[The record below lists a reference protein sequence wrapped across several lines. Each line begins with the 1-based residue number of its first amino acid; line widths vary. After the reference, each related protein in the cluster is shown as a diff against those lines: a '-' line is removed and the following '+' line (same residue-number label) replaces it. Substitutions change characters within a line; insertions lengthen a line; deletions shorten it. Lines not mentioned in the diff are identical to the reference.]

1 MTNGITGAVPGR
13 VWSGIGVAIG
23 LLIVVIAGAALFR
36 LLRDIDLDEVV
47 AAVRAKSVREVVI
60 AGGFVLA
67 GYVTL
72 TLYDFFAL
80 RTIGRNTVPYRI
92 AALAGFTSYA
102 IGHNLGATV
111 FTGGAI
117 RFRIYSA
124 WGLSIID
131 VAKIAFVTGL
141 TFWLGNAFLLG
152 FAMSYAPVAASAV
165 NQLPAWVNRGI
176 GLSGL
181 MFIVGYLIWLMP
193 RPRVVGRSDWRIV
206 LPGLRLTV
214 VQIGIGVLDLT
225 LGALAMYMLLP
236 DHPSIDFIT
245 LLVIFVT
252 ATLLGFLSHAPG
264 SLGVFEA
271 AMLVG
276 LPLFQKEGLLASLL
290 IFRLLYFVF
299 RFFSPRCCSACARC
313 DWPPDLCA
321 QGELGAPLE
330 INVSGRD
337 AVVPLPAN
345 VQRVLEFLQP
355 RLVFVTESLNFT
367 IERLKLAFVGCHLR
381 RELIV
386 ENMDLLAE
394 NLESLLDLGKA
405 ALARDGRALLASV
418 NLVKPGGQRNE
429 ACHRHNDREPQSCIP
444 ITHTAQLQGILST
457 SSNRDCATGTNWAG
471 GVIATTVWPL
481 VAGSFCSRQGSSI
494 GRARV

>member
-1 MTNGITGAVPGR
+1 MSNGITGAITGR
-13 VWSGIGVAIG
+13 VWGGIGVAIG

-47 AAVRAKSVREVVI
+47 AALRAKSVRELMI

-80 RTIGRNTVPYRI
+80 RTIGRKTVPDRI

-152 FAMSYAPVAASAV
+152 FGMSYAPAAASAV

-193 RPRVVGRSDWRIV
+193 RPRVFGRSDWRIV

-225 LGALAMYMLLP
+225 LGALAMYTMLP
-236 DHPSIDFIT
+236 DHPSIDFVT

-299 RFFSPRCCSACARC
+299 
-313 DWPPDLCA
+313 
-321 QGELGAPLE
+321 PL
-330 INVSGRD
+330 
-337 AVVPLPAN
+337 
-345 VQRVLEFLQP
+345 FLAA
-355 RLVFVTESLNFT
+355 LLLSL
-367 IERLKLAFVGCHLR
+367 
-381 RELIV
+381 RELR
-386 ENMDLLAE
+386 LA
-394 NLESLLDLGKA
+394 
-405 ALARDGRALLASV
+405 
-418 NLVKPGGQRNE
+418 
-429 ACHRHNDREPQSCIP
+429 
-444 ITHTAQLQGILST
+444 
-457 SSNRDCATGTNWAG
+457 
-471 GVIATTVWPL
+471 
-481 VAGSFCSRQGSSI
+481 AGSLRSE
-494 GRARV
+494 

>member
-1 MTNGITGAVPGR
+1 MSNGITGAITGR
-13 VWSGIGVAIG
+13 VWGGIGVAIG

-47 AAVRAKSVREVVI
+47 AALRAKSVRELMI

-80 RTIGRNTVPYRI
+80 RTIGRNAVPYRI

-152 FAMSYAPVAASAV
+152 FCMSYAPAAASAV

-181 MFIVGYLIWLMP
+181 ILIVGYLIWLMP
-193 RPRVVGRSDWRIV
+193 RPRVFGRSDWRIV

-236 DHPSIDFIT
+236 DHPSIDFVT

-299 RFFSPRCCSACARC
+299 PLFFAA
-313 DWPPDLCA
+313 L
-321 QGELGAPLE
+321 LL
-330 INVSGRD
+330 
-337 AVVPLPAN
+337 
-345 VQRVLEFLQP
+345 
-355 RLVFVTESLNFT
+355 SL
-367 IERLKLAFVGCHLR
+367 
-381 RELIV
+381 RELR
-386 ENMDLLAE
+386 LA
-394 NLESLLDLGKA
+394 
-405 ALARDGRALLASV
+405 
-418 NLVKPGGQRNE
+418 
-429 ACHRHNDREPQSCIP
+429 
-444 ITHTAQLQGILST
+444 
-457 SSNRDCATGTNWAG
+457 
-471 GVIATTVWPL
+471 
-481 VAGSFCSRQGSSI
+481 AGSLRSE
-494 GRARV
+494 

>member
-1 MTNGITGAVPGR
+1 MTNGITGAIPGR

-47 AAVRAKSVREVVI
+47 AALRAKLVREVAI
-60 AGGFVLA
+60 AGDVVLA
-67 GYVTL
+67 SYVTL

-152 FAMSYAPVAASAV
+152 FGMSYAPVAASAV

-225 LGALAMYMLLP
+225 VGALAIYMLLP
-236 DHPSIDFIT
+236 DQPAIDFIT

-299 RFFSPRCCSACARC
+299 
-313 DWPPDLCA
+313 
-321 QGELGAPLE
+321 PL
-330 INVSGRD
+330 
-337 AVVPLPAN
+337 
-345 VQRVLEFLQP
+345 FL
-355 RLVFVTESLNFT
+355 
-367 IERLKLAFVGCHLR
+367 
-381 RELIV
+381 
-386 ENMDLLAE
+386 
-394 NLESLLDLGKA
+394 A
-405 ALARDGRALLASV
+405 ALLLS
-418 NLVKPGGQRNE
+418 L
-429 ACHRHNDREPQSCIP
+429 REMRL
-444 ITHTAQLQGILST
+444 A
-457 SSNRDCATGTNWAG
+457 
-471 GVIATTVWPL
+471 
-481 VAGSFCSRQGSSI
+481 AGSLRSG
-494 GRARV
+494 

>member
-1 MTNGITGAVPGR
+1 MTNGITGAIPGR
-13 VWSGIGVAIG
+13 VWSGVGVAIG

-47 AAVRAKSVREVVI
+47 AALRAKSVRELMI

-80 RTIGRNTVPYRI
+80 RTIGRNAVPYRI

-152 FAMSYAPVAASAV
+152 FGMSYAPVAASAV

-214 VQIGIGVLDLT
+214 VQIGIGVRDLT

-236 DHPSIDFIT
+236 DRLSIDFIT

-299 RFFSPRCCSACARC
+299 
-313 DWPPDLCA
+313 
-321 QGELGAPLE
+321 PL
-330 INVSGRD
+330 
-337 AVVPLPAN
+337 
-345 VQRVLEFLQP
+345 FLAA
-355 RLVFVTESLNFT
+355 LLLSL
-367 IERLKLAFVGCHLR
+367 
-381 RELIV
+381 RELR
-386 ENMDLLAE
+386 LA
-394 NLESLLDLGKA
+394 
-405 ALARDGRALLASV
+405 
-418 NLVKPGGQRNE
+418 
-429 ACHRHNDREPQSCIP
+429 
-444 ITHTAQLQGILST
+444 
-457 SSNRDCATGTNWAG
+457 
-471 GVIATTVWPL
+471 
-481 VAGSFCSRQGSSI
+481 AGSLRSG
-494 GRARV
+494 

>member
-1 MTNGITGAVPGR
+1 MSNGITGAITGR
-13 VWSGIGVAIG
+13 VWGGIGVAIG

-47 AAVRAKSVREVVI
+47 AALRAKSVRELMI

-80 RTIGRNTVPYRI
+80 RTIGRNAVPYRI

-117 RFRIYSA
+117 RFRIYSG
-124 WGLSIID
+124 WGLSIRD

-141 TFWLGNAFLLG
+141 TFWLGHAFLLG
-152 FAMSYAPVAASAV
+152 FGMSYAPVAASAV

-181 MFIVGYLIWLMP
+181 ILIVGYLIWLMP
-193 RPRVVGRSDWRIV
+193 RPRVFGRSDWRIV

-236 DHPSIDFIT
+236 DHPSIDFVT

-299 RFFSPRCCSACARC
+299 PLFFAA
-313 DWPPDLCA
+313 L
-321 QGELGAPLE
+321 LL
-330 INVSGRD
+330 
-337 AVVPLPAN
+337 
-345 VQRVLEFLQP
+345 
-355 RLVFVTESLNFT
+355 SL
-367 IERLKLAFVGCHLR
+367 
-381 RELIV
+381 RELR
-386 ENMDLLAE
+386 LA
-394 NLESLLDLGKA
+394 
-405 ALARDGRALLASV
+405 
-418 NLVKPGGQRNE
+418 
-429 ACHRHNDREPQSCIP
+429 
-444 ITHTAQLQGILST
+444 
-457 SSNRDCATGTNWAG
+457 
-471 GVIATTVWPL
+471 
-481 VAGSFCSRQGSSI
+481 AGSLRSE
-494 GRARV
+494 

>member
-1 MTNGITGAVPGR
+1 MTNGITGAIPGR
-13 VWSGIGVAIG
+13 VWSGRGVAIG

-47 AAVRAKSVREVVI
+47 AALRAKSMREVVV
-60 AGGFVLA
+60 ASGFVLA

-80 RTIGRNTVPYRI
+80 RTIGRNAVPYRI

-152 FAMSYAPVAASAV
+152 FGMSYAPVAASAV

-225 LGALAMYMLLP
+225 VGALAMYMLLP
-236 DHPSIDFIT
+236 DRPAIDFIT

-276 LPLFQKEGLLASLL
+276 LPLFQTEGLLASLL

-299 RFFSPRCCSACARC
+299 PLFFAA
-313 DWPPDLCA
+313 L
-321 QGELGAPLE
+321 LL
-330 INVSGRD
+330 
-337 AVVPLPAN
+337 
-345 VQRVLEFLQP
+345 
-355 RLVFVTESLNFT
+355 SL
-367 IERLKLAFVGCHLR
+367 
-381 RELIV
+381 RELR
-386 ENMDLLAE
+386 LA
-394 NLESLLDLGKA
+394 
-405 ALARDGRALLASV
+405 
-418 NLVKPGGQRNE
+418 
-429 ACHRHNDREPQSCIP
+429 
-444 ITHTAQLQGILST
+444 
-457 SSNRDCATGTNWAG
+457 
-471 GVIATTVWPL
+471 
-481 VAGSFCSRQGSSI
+481 AGSLRSE
-494 GRARV
+494 

>member
-1 MTNGITGAVPGR
+1 MSNGITGAITGR
-13 VWSGIGVAIG
+13 VWGGIGVAIG

-47 AAVRAKSVREVVI
+47 AALRAKSVRELMI

-80 RTIGRNTVPYRI
+80 RTIGRNAVPYRI

-131 VAKIAFVTGL
+131 VAKIAFITGL

-152 FAMSYAPVAASAV
+152 FGMSYAPAAASAV
-165 NQLPAWVNRGI
+165 NQLPPWVNRGI

-181 MFIVGYLIWLMP
+181 IFIVGYLIWLMP

-236 DHPSIDFIT
+236 DRPAIDFIT
-245 LLVIFVT
+245 LLVVFVT

-299 RFFSPRCCSACARC
+299 PLFLAA
-313 DWPPDLCA
+313 LL
-321 QGELGAPLE
+321 LGL
-330 INVSGRD
+330 
-337 AVVPLPAN
+337 
-345 VQRVLEFLQP
+345 
-355 RLVFVTESLNFT
+355 
-367 IERLKLAFVGCHLR
+367 
-381 RELIV
+381 RELR
-386 ENMDLLAE
+386 LA
-394 NLESLLDLGKA
+394 
-405 ALARDGRALLASV
+405 
-418 NLVKPGGQRNE
+418 
-429 ACHRHNDREPQSCIP
+429 
-444 ITHTAQLQGILST
+444 
-457 SSNRDCATGTNWAG
+457 
-471 GVIATTVWPL
+471 
-481 VAGSFCSRQGSSI
+481 AGSLRSG
-494 GRARV
+494 

>member
-1 MTNGITGAVPGR
+1 MTNAITGAIQAR

-23 LLIVVIAGAALFR
+23 LLIVVIAGATLFR
-36 LLRDIDLDEVV
+36 LVRDIDPGEVV
-47 AAVRAKSVREVVI
+47 AALRAKSTREVVI

-72 TLYDFFAL
+72 TFYDFFAL
-80 RTIGRNTVPYRI
+80 RTIGRDAVPYRI
-92 AALAGFTSYA
+92 AALASFTSYS

-124 WGLSIID
+124 WGLGIID
-131 VAKIAFVTGL
+131 VAKIAVVTGL

-152 FAMSYAPVAASAV
+152 FGMSYAPAAASAV
-165 NQLPAWVNRGI
+165 NQLPPWINRVI

-193 RPRVVGRSDWRIV
+193 RPRVFGRADWRIV
-206 LPGLRLTV
+206 LPGLPLTM
-214 VQIGIGVLDLT
+214 VQIGIGVLDLS

-290 IFRLLYFVF
+290 IFRILYFVLPL
-299 RFFSPRCCSACARC
+299 FFAALLLSLRELRLAVAPVTGRC
-313 DWPPDLCA
+313 D
-321 QGELGAPLE
+321 
-330 INVSGRD
+330 RD
-337 AVVPLPAN
+337 
-345 VQRVLEFLQP
+345 QRE
-355 RLVFVTESLNFT
+355 T
-367 IERLKLAFVGCHLR
+367 R
-381 RELIV
+381 R
-386 ENMDLLAE
+386 
-394 NLESLLDLGKA
+394 K
-405 ALARDGRALLASV
+405 
-418 NLVKPGGQRNE
+418 
-429 ACHRHNDREPQSCIP
+429 
-444 ITHTAQLQGILST
+444 
-457 SSNRDCATGTNWAG
+457 
-471 GVIATTVWPL
+471 
-481 VAGSFCSRQGSSI
+481 
-494 GRARV
+494 

>member
-1 MTNGITGAVPGR
+1 MSNGITGAITGR
-13 VWSGIGVAIG
+13 VWGGIGVAIG

-47 AAVRAKSVREVVI
+47 AALRAKSVRELMI

-80 RTIGRNTVPYRI
+80 RTIGRNAVPYRI

-152 FAMSYAPVAASAV
+152 FGMSYAPVAASAV

-181 MFIVGYLIWLMP
+181 ILIVGYLIWLMP

-236 DHPSIDFIT
+236 DRLSIDFIT

-299 RFFSPRCCSACARC
+299 PLFFAA
-313 DWPPDLCA
+313 L
-321 QGELGAPLE
+321 LL
-330 INVSGRD
+330 
-337 AVVPLPAN
+337 
-345 VQRVLEFLQP
+345 
-355 RLVFVTESLNFT
+355 SL
-367 IERLKLAFVGCHLR
+367 
-381 RELIV
+381 RELR
-386 ENMDLLAE
+386 LA
-394 NLESLLDLGKA
+394 
-405 ALARDGRALLASV
+405 
-418 NLVKPGGQRNE
+418 
-429 ACHRHNDREPQSCIP
+429 
-444 ITHTAQLQGILST
+444 
-457 SSNRDCATGTNWAG
+457 
-471 GVIATTVWPL
+471 
-481 VAGSFCSRQGSSI
+481 AGSLRSE
-494 GRARV
+494 

>member
-1 MTNGITGAVPGR
+1 MTNGITGAIPGR

-47 AAVRAKSVREVVI
+47 AALRAKSVRELMI

-80 RTIGRNTVPYRI
+80 RTIGRNAVPYRI

-111 FTGGAI
+111 LTGGAI

-152 FAMSYAPVAASAV
+152 FGMSYAPVAASAV

-214 VQIGIGVLDLT
+214 VQIGIGVVDLT

-236 DHPSIDFIT
+236 DRPAIDFIT
-245 LLVIFVT
+245 VLVIFVT

-299 RFFSPRCCSACARC
+299 
-313 DWPPDLCA
+313 
-321 QGELGAPLE
+321 PL
-330 INVSGRD
+330 
-337 AVVPLPAN
+337 
-345 VQRVLEFLQP
+345 FLAA
-355 RLVFVTESLNFT
+355 LLLSL
-367 IERLKLAFVGCHLR
+367 
-381 RELIV
+381 RELR
-386 ENMDLLAE
+386 LA
-394 NLESLLDLGKA
+394 
-405 ALARDGRALLASV
+405 
-418 NLVKPGGQRNE
+418 
-429 ACHRHNDREPQSCIP
+429 
-444 ITHTAQLQGILST
+444 
-457 SSNRDCATGTNWAG
+457 
-471 GVIATTVWPL
+471 
-481 VAGSFCSRQGSSI
+481 AGSLRSG
-494 GRARV
+494 